1 MSAKFQAL
9 RWVNVTDLGSVSGA
23 SYVIV
28 DRFIFA
34 IFFAVALHKKPGSLR
49 NLCLLSLH
57 HFVCAILLWVWGFVP
72 AVTAPL
78 SSHMHS
84 VVIMDERKNRWIWI
98 TFICFSRPS
107 VISDVILGLSILFIF
122 EIVKPGMSSR
132 THGRISQ
139 TKWPRKWTQ
148 SSTDFETSRRFGGV
162 SIYTYLYILIA
173 TVKEKWQCGMSM
185 IYLRLRLNSG
195 LTFSQHNARNFANA
209 SDLLDKL

>member
-1 MSAKFQAL
+1 M
-9 RWVNVTDLGSVSGA
+9 TDLGSVSGA

-28 DRFIFA
+28 DHDIFA

-122 EIVKPGMSSR
+122 ENVKRGMSSQTR
-132 THGRISQ
+132 VRISQ
-139 TKWPRKWTQ
+139 TKWPRKWTP
-148 SSTDFETSRRFGGV
+148 SSTDFETSEIWQCFL
-162 SIYTYLYILIA
+162 YTYRHSKGKIA
-173 TVKEKWQCGMSM
+173 MWNVNDIFAPETE
-185 IYLRLRLNSG
+185 LRSCI
-195 LTFSQHNARNFANA
+195 FPV
-209 SDLLDKL
+209 